1 MNRYTVTFF
10 AEVEGEIEAES
21 AADAKEKAYRLLGEH
36 RDKRFRYAYL
46 SDIKNVVN
54 DYGNEF

>member
-21 AADAKEKAYRLLGEH
+21 AADAKEKAYRLLGEQ
-36 RDKRFRYAYL
+36 
-46 SDIKNVVN
+46 
-54 DYGNEF
+54 